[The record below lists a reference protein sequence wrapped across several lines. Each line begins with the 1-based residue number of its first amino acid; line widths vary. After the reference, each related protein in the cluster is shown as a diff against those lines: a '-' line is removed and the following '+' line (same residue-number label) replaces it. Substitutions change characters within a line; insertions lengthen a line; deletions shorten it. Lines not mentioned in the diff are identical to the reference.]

1 MRHVLEIKN
10 ITKSFDNYSAFE
22 NINYKF
28 ESGKVYALTGPSGGG
43 KTTFL
48 NSIGRLIK
56 LDSGTILLDNENIEK
71 INGHKYYQN
80 YVGYLFQN
88 YALVDEDTVLQN
100 LNIVKKHKKSI
111 LTNSLKKFGLSE
123 EYLSRKV
130 YTLSGGEAQRIAL
143 ARLSLQNPEIILADE
158 PTGALD
164 HENRNLVLKSLRN
177 LANENKIVIVAT
189 HDDIVKKYADECL
202 DITNL

>member
-10 ITKSFDNYSAFE
+10 ITKSFDNYSVFE

-71 INGHKYYQN
+71 INVHKYYQN

-88 YALVDEDTVLQN
+88 YALVDEDTVLKN
-100 LNIVKKHKKSI
+100 LNIVKKHKKPI
-111 LTNSLKKFGLSE
+111 LTNSLK
-123 EYLSRKV
+123 
-130 YTLSGGEAQRIAL
+130 IW
-143 ARLSLQNPEIILADE
+143 II
-158 PTGALD
+158 
-164 HENRNLVLKSLRN
+164 
-177 LANENKIVIVAT
+177 
-189 HDDIVKKYADECL
+189 
-202 DITNL
+202 